1 MYTSWRP
8 TNGKICRSRLAIE
21 RGHRTCSKAAL
32 RSALTPHR
40 RGIASRQRNLW
51 RHHGKEQTVNNSA
64 CGYSR
69 VVLALVECL
78 RALAPLPV
86 PILTI
91 VQRVFCGRRSKK
103 AAAGSFQSPP
113 SGQVSILI
121 IERLLPISSQPG
133 CSQELVGHETDRSV
147 S

>member
-8 TNGKICRSRLAIE
+8 TNCQICQSRRANE
-21 RGHRTCSKAAL
+21 RGPRTCSKAAL
-32 RSALTPHR
+32 RSALTLHR
-40 RGIASRQRNLW
+40 RGIASRQRNQW

-69 VVLALVECL
+69 VVLTLVECL

-86 PILTI
+86 PMLTI
-91 VQRVFCGRRSKK
+91 VQRVCCGRRSKK

-113 SGQVSILI
+113 SGQLSILN
-121 IERLLPISSQPG
+121 IEG
-133 CSQELVGHETDRSV
+133 CSQSHLSLVVRRSW
-147 S
+147 SATRRIEA